1 MKKYF
6 GNRKNFT
13 LDELKT
19 IVANNPQLGFYFK
32 NHIICPI
39 TGTIT
44 IHNWNNGNNGKLT
57 RTFYLQPNESWESN
71 N

>member
-19 IVANNPQLGFYFK
+19 IVANNSQLGFYWGDAIFQPK
-32 NHIICPI
+32 
-39 TGTIT
+39 TGIIT
-44 IHNWNNGNNGKLT
+44 IHNWNNGSNGRNSKD
-57 RTFYLQPNESWESN
+57 FYPQPNGTFECK
-71 N
+71 